1 MAFTG
6 CMVAELSAIA
16 RKRDGVIPMP
26 ICSGRF
32 SVKSAVSSSVKGQAI
47 CEVLLLLMRIKIL
60 SNDLKRE
67 RAPKV
72 GSPLLLLVE

>member
-1 MAFTG
+1 
-6 CMVAELSAIA
+6 
-16 RKRDGVIPMP
+16 
-26 ICSGRF
+26 
-32 SVKSAVSSSVKGQAI
+32 VKSAVSSSVKGQAI